1 MGEGERDIFW
11 FCFPRAGVQVRS
23 SSQFLHFVLD
33 PAASPGSVGSSCP
46 GGAAA
51 FWGVWRCLLRAA
63 GDPSVGVSSF
73 ISSPPPSRGILV
85 PGCFLPLSHLSV
97 AFLLGLVW
105 CFSEH
110 RLVCSIQR
118 PPRRVLSPSPGCQG
132 VSGCL
137 CPISYSPRGG
147 RSPVHPP
154 DSARVQLLHGEAE
167 GHAT

>member
-63 GDPSVGVSSF
+63 GDPSVGISSF
-73 ISSPPPSRGILV
+73 ISSPPPEQRNPCPRLFPTSLAPQCGFPFRSGLV
-85 PGCFLPLSHLSV
+85 LFGASPGLQHPAPTPPGAQPIPGLPGCLRVSVPHFLQPQ
-97 AFLLGLVW
+97 GGQKP
-105 CFSEH
+105 
-110 RLVCSIQR
+110 RTPPRQR
-118 PPRRVLSPSPGCQG
+118 PGAT
-132 VSGCL
+132 
-137 CPISYSPRGG
+137 SPRGG
-147 RSPVHPP
+147 
-154 DSARVQLLHGEAE
+154 
-167 GHAT
+167 